1 MEPIDPHSSV
11 GWIQVHILKQPHI
24 FRNYFIVLVKFWFG
38 LGTTNTS
45 LGLHNKNI
53 AMIRKHDGLGQ
64 KYTQMVKIQEFLS
77 LCIRRIKCCG
87 RFGIKFKN

>member
-1 MEPIDPHSSV
+1 METIDPHGSV

-24 FRNYFIVLVKFWFG
+24 FRNYFIDLVKFWFG

-64 KYTQMVKIQEFLS
+64 KYTNMVKIQDS
-77 LCIRRIKCCG
+77 RILV
-87 RFGIKFKN
+87 IMHLQN